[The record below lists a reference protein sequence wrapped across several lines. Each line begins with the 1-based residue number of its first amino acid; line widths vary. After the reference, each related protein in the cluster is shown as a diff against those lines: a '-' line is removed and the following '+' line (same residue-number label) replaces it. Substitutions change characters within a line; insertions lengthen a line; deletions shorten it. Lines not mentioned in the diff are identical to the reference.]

1 MMITLFDRIGAKVI
15 AGMAMAMVY
24 SLLFLGIAYANG
36 MDVLE
41 TKTLLTHLVTANIVG
56 MIFSFASFVF
66 EREEWSILKQTMIHF
81 IILLGTFLPIAIW
94 IGWVPSQLVPILIC
108 IGSFIVIY
116 FIIWFT
122 MTMYWKKKIE
132 GLNSGLK

>member
-1 MMITLFDRIGAKVI
+1 MITLFDRIGAKVI

-24 SLLFLGIAYANG
+24 SLLFLGIGYANG

-94 IGWVPSQLVPILIC
+94 IGWVPSQPVPILIC